1 MQYVGQTCRFLKTRF
16 SEHYRRTKKPR
27 KIDNFLYRHF
37 KQTNHSTSSISI
49 QPVEKIIYGD
59 NSTKRYRNIL
69 RHELELKWIKLLQ
82 TPHPLGF
89 NDNIYHEGNISR
101 LPDFDVFSLLDIR
114 KRNNR
119 SHGKRKNG
127 NLKRKNKHVLTLSE
141 LSIVLKHSG
150 RHMALSRLVTIS
162 ISSLRNL
169 DIEANKFYDRTHRL
183 YDAVSIDFKSCREEI
198 AGALQEFCN
207 CWCKR
212 EHVESN
218 ALNSWKLNIFK
229 IIDGRISFYCNNLDL
244 LPPKPKFTFR
254 HLKKGIQEFHRKF
267 VLAPADKAANNVVV
281 V

>member
-101 LPDFDVFSLLDIR
+101 LPDFDIFSLLDIH

-127 NLKRKNKHVLTLSE
+127 NLKRKNKHVLTLLE
-141 LSIVLKHSG
+141 LSIILKHSG
-150 RHMALSRLVTIS
+150 RHMALSRLVTLS

-169 DIEANKFYDRTHRL
+169 DIEANKFYDRTH
-183 YDAVSIDFKSCREEI
+183 
-198 AGALQEFCN
+198 
-207 CWCKR
+207 
-212 EHVESN
+212 
-218 ALNSWKLNIFK
+218 
-229 IIDGRISFYCNNLDL
+229 
-244 LPPKPKFTFR
+244 
-254 HLKKGIQEFHRKF
+254 
-267 VLAPADKAANNVVV
+267 
-281 V
+281 